1 MGKST
6 SSGSAPRKGSSGL
19 FWAVTAVAVV
29 LLAAYLVKSGIIRGG
44 GTAPSPSAPSTRVQ
58 APDLGVK
65 DASDPSTTLSLRS
78 LRGKVVVL
86 HFWATWCPPCRAEF
100 PEFAKFA
107 AAAVPGGDWVVV
119 PVSIDETAEP
129 VGPYVQKLAER
140 FPVYWDAGGELAN
153 ALAVSVVP
161 TTIILDR
168 AGRVAWKAAGVA
180 NWSPAGVPAVV
191 KSLSHE

>member
-1 MGKST
+1 MGTSKSA
-6 SSGSAPRKGSSGL
+6 SAPRSGSMGP
-19 FWAVTAVAVV
+19 FWAVVAVAVV
-29 LLAAYLVKSGIIRGG
+29 LLAVYLVRSGLIRGG
-44 GTAPSPSAPSTRVQ
+44 GTPPGASAPADRVQ

-65 DASDPSTTLSLRS
+65 EASDPSRTLFLRS

-107 AAAVPGGDWVVV
+107 AASVPGGDWVVV
-119 PVSIDETAEP
+119 PVSIDDTAEP

-140 FPVYWDAGGELAN
+140 FPVYWDPGGELAN
-153 ALAVSVVP
+153 AMAVSAVP
-161 TTIILDR
+161 TTVILDR
-168 AGRVAWKAAGVA
+168 AGKVAWQAAGVA
-180 NWSPAGVPAVV
+180 DWSPSGVPAVV

>member
-6 SSGSAPRKGSSGL
+6 SAGSAPRKGSMGP
-19 FWAVTAVAVV
+19 FWAVMAVAVV
-29 LLAAYLVKSGIIRGG
+29 LLAAYLVRSGLMRRG
-44 GTAPSPSAPSTRVQ
+44 GTAPGPSAPSGRVQ

-65 DASDPSTTLSLRS
+65 EASDTSKILSLKS

-107 AAAVPGGDWVVV
+107 ASAVPGGDWVVV
-119 PVSIDETAEP
+119 PVSIDDTAEP

-153 ALAVSVVP
+153 AMAVSAVP
-161 TTIILDR
+161 TTIVLDR
-168 AGRVAWKAAGVA
+168 AGKVAWQAAGVA
-180 NWSPAGVPAVV
+180 DWSPAGVPAVV
-191 KSLSHE
+191 TSLSHE